1 MTAPPLATEARL
13 PNRRIVIPA
22 LGITQI
28 FAWGSTFYLPAV
40 LAPFIAKDTGWSYDW
55 IIGGVSVG
63 LLVAGLA
70 SPTVGLLIAKSGGR
84 TVLAGGAFLL
94 AAGLFGIGIAPSLP
108 WYFAGWAVIGLGMSA
123 SLYDA
128 AFSALGGIYGS
139 QSRSAITS
147 LTLFGGFA
155 STVCWPLS
163 AVLAEHVGWRGA
175 CLTYAAIQVAIAL
188 PILLLALPHHARA
201 IDKDSAPTERKLVR
215 LQRAEYVVFALL
227 ALVLTIGAAILSI
240 MGTQLLLILIARGL
254 DVPVAVGL
262 GAIVGPSQ
270 VGARVI
276 EMLAGSRYHPV
287 WTMVA
292 SAVLVAISA
301 LMLTGGFPIIALA
314 IALYGAGNGIGS
326 IARGTVPLALF
337 GPKRYPV
344 LMGRLALPLLVAMAI
359 SPFIGG
365 LIFQRGGPDSV
376 LALLTA
382 IALANVV
389 LVGALGVLTWRHVRD
404 PDFDDIPR

>member
-1 MTAPPLATEARL
+1 VTAPPD
-13 PNRRIVIPA
+13 RRIVVPA

-28 FAWGSTFYLPAV
+28 LAWGSTFYLPAV
-40 LAPFIAKDTGWSYDW
+40 LAPFIAKDTGWSYDLV
-55 IIGGVSVG
+55 IGGVSVG

-70 SPTVGLLIAKSGGR
+70 APRVGRLIARRGGR
-84 TVLAGGAFLL
+84 PVLAGGALLL
-94 AAGLFGIGIAPSLP
+94 AAGLFGIGIAPSFP
-108 WYFAGWAVIGLGMSA
+108 WYLAGWAVIGLGMSA
-123 SLYDA
+123 GLYDA
-128 AFSALGGIYGS
+128 AFSTLGVIYGS

-163 AVLAEHVGWRGA
+163 AFLAEHFGWRGA

-188 PILLLALPHHARA
+188 PIHVLVLPRRPRA
-201 IDKDSAPTERKLVR
+201 VDADAAAKERTPVR
-215 LQRAEYVVFALL
+215 LQRGEHVVFALL
-227 ALVLTIGAAILSI
+227 AAVLTIGAAILSI
-240 MGTQLLLILIARGL
+240 MGTHLLLILIARGL
-254 DVPVAVGL
+254 DMPVAVGL

-270 VGARVI
+270 VGARMI
-276 EMLAGSRYHPV
+276 ETLAGGRYHPV

-292 SAVLVAISA
+292 SAVLVAIAA
-301 LMLTGGFPIIALA
+301 LLLIGNFPITALA
-314 IALYGAGNGIGS
+314 VALYGAGNGIGS
-326 IARGTVPLALF
+326 IARGTLPLALF

-365 LIFQRGGPDSV
+365 LAFQKGGAVWV

-389 LVGALGVLTWRHVRD
+389 LVAALRVLTWRARGSQ
-404 PDFDDIPR
+404 P